1 MRDDLLALEPRD
13 VAWVVAAL
21 ERLERMAAVHGRV
34 LDPSVGRQ
42 AATGGHLARVSARV
56 NARMRG
62 PSDAMTR

>member
-34 LDPSVGRQ
+34 LDPSVGRVKQ
-42 AATGGHLARVSARV
+42 QLAATLLAFPLA
-56 NARMRG
+56 
-62 PSDAMTR
+62 